1 MNSHATP
8 QYRWPSHRSR
18 SLFGRSNWRE
28 VRDTDTTVKINIDS
42 DSLDITIEKANRL
55 VELLREVQQIV
66 GCLSG
71 QEELKS

>member
-1 MNSHATP
+1 M
-8 QYRWPSHRSR
+8 
-18 SLFGRSNWRE
+18 
-28 VRDTDTTVKINIDS
+28 RDTDTTVKINIDS

-71 QEELKS
+71 QEELES

>member
-1 MNSHATP
+1 M
-8 QYRWPSHRSR
+8 
-18 SLFGRSNWRE
+18 
-28 VRDTDTTVKINIDS
+28 RDTDTTVKINIDS

>member
-1 MNSHATP
+1 MANDTNII
-8 QYRWPSHRSR
+8 
-18 SLFGRSNWRE
+18 GREEARAGIGE
-28 VRDTDTTVKINIDS
+28 VRNTDTTVKINIDS